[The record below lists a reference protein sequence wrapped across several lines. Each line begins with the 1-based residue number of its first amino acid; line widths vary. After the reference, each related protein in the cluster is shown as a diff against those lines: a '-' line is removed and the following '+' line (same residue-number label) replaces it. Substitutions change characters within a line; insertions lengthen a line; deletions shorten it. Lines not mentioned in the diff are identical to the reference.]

1 MRITVARLRRGILIL
16 GGLLAVVLIGFFL
29 YAHYRFRHLA
39 GDLPAKLGVN
49 IQQTASGY
57 TYSQSSGGHTLYTIH
72 ASKLIEYKKGGNAT
86 LHDVSITLYGPPGS
100 TRVDKIY
107 GSDFSYNP
115 KQQEVSALGTVE
127 IDLQG
132 FGKDSHDGKNAIHVK
147 TSGLVF
153 SQKTGEADTSGHTE
167 FSFPQAAGS
176 STGARYNSKTG
187 VLVLDS
193 NVELTS
199 TGANPAV
206 VHASHAQ
213 IVRDTMQALLLNPRT
228 EYRSEKGSADAAIVG
243 FRDNGSASSVNA
255 KGHVRVVTA
264 DGAVITA
271 TNALTQLNDKSQPVT
286 TEMTGGVNF
295 ESKTPEEIMHGN
307 ANEASLTFI
316 GNSELKHATFRN
328 AVSFVDQVLR
338 LANDPNGTASRQ
350 IQASKIDVDFVPEHG
365 KNRAVAREVLA
376 TGAASVNLN
385 TVPSKGPQ
393 QATTISGGQLLAK
406 LTADGKAIREL
417 TGSGGTKIT
426 ELAKGGS
433 TNTSTGDRLIVTFA
447 QAKSEAASA
456 KTKRISKTARGIE
469 IASAVQDGHVV
480 LTQQPKQ
487 GPGPVLPATLTAWAQ
502 HAEYQAASGG
512 ASDQILHL
520 TGSPRLEN
528 GQLQM
533 AADRIDYNR
542 DSGDASAAGA
552 VKATYTET
560 AKSAPMLGGEGP
572 VHITADHAF
581 VKHATNTSTFFG
593 SGGTDARMWQ
603 GGDSISAPVLELTRD
618 PATLKAHGRPGATG
632 AVVHA
637 NLTSAMGKSGQPTVA
652 RISSLTLDYSDK
664 DRRGDFRGG
673 VTARDAAGVIRADE
687 AEVYLTAAKK
697 GAPVPHSSKSG
708 LSGPPSGGKGQGP
721 LERIVA
727 TGHVEVTQPGRRGI
741 GEKLVYTAQDGKYVL
756 TGAPGEPPRIVDE
769 AKGTTSGT
777 TLIFNS
783 QNDSVEVSG
792 GQSRAVTET
801 RAPNDTR

>member
-16 GGLLAVVLIGFFL
+16 GGLLVMVLIGFFL

-39 GDLPAKLGVN
+39 SDLPAKLGVN
-49 IQQTASGY
+49 IQQTASGF
-57 TYSQSSGGHTLYTIH
+57 TASQSIKGHTLYTIH

-115 KQQEVSALGTVE
+115 QQQEVSALGTVQ

-132 FGKDSHDGKNAIHVK
+132 FGKESHDGKNAIHVK

-153 SQKTGEADTSGHTE
+153 NQKTGLADTSGHTE
-167 FSFPQAAGS
+167 FSFPQASGS
-176 STGARYNSKTG
+176 STGAHYNSKTG

-193 NVELTS
+193 DVELTS
-199 TGANPAV
+199 TGADPAV
-206 VHASHAQ
+206 VHASHAE
-213 IVRDTMQALLLNPRT
+213 IVRGTMQTLLLNPRT

-243 FRDNGSASSVNA
+243 FRDNGSASNVNA
-255 KGHVRVVTA
+255 KGHVRLVTA

-286 TEMTGGVNF
+286 TDMTGGVNF
-295 ESKTPEEIMHGN
+295 ESKTSDELMHGN
-307 ANEASLTFI
+307 ANEATLTFV

-328 AVSFVDQVLR
+328 AVSFVDQALK
-338 LANDPNGTASRQ
+338 LANDPKGAASRQ
-350 IQASKIDVDFVPEHG
+350 IQASKIDVDFVPERG
-365 KNRAVAREVLA
+365 KRRAVAKEVLA
-376 TGAASVNLN
+376 TGAASVHLH

-393 QATTISGGQLLAK
+393 QATTISGGQLLAN

-426 ELAKGGS
+426 ELAKDGS
-433 TNTSTGDRLIVTFA
+433 TNTSTGDRLTVTFA
-447 QAKSEAASA
+447 PPKSEAESA
-456 KTKRISKTARGIE
+456 TTKKISKSARGVE
-469 IASAVQDGHVV
+469 IASAVQDGHVM
-480 LTQQPKQ
+480 LAQHPKQ

-502 HAEYQAASGG
+502 HAEYHAA
-512 ASDQILHL
+512 DQILHL

-528 GQLQM
+528 EQLQM
-533 AADRIDYNR
+533 AAGRIDYDR
-542 DSGDASAAGA
+542 DSGDASAAGG
-552 VKATYTET
+552 VKATYTEK
-560 AKSAPMLGGEGP
+560 AKSGPMLGGEGP
-572 VHITADHAF
+572 VHITADHAI
-581 VKHATNTSTFFG
+581 VKHATNASTFYG

-603 GGDSISAPVLELTRD
+603 GGDSISAPVLELTKD
-618 PATLKAHGRPGATG
+618 PATLRAHGGPGSTG

-637 NLTSAMGKSGQPTVA
+637 NLTSAMGKNRQPTVA
-652 RISSLTLDYSDK
+652 RIQSSTLDYSDK

-673 VTARDAAGVIRADE
+673 VTARDAAGVIHADE
-687 AEVYLTAAKK
+687 AEVYLTAAAKK
-697 GAPVPHSSKSG
+697 GAPAPRSD
-708 LSGPPSGGKGQGP
+708 KGQGP

-727 TGHVEVTQPGRRGI
+727 TGHVEVTQPGRKGM

-756 TGAPGEPPRIVDE
+756 TGSLGDPPRIVDE

-801 RAPNDTR
+801 RAPK

>member
-57 TYSQSSGGHTLYTIH
+57 TYSQSSKGHTLYTIH
-72 ASKLIEYKKGGNAT
+72 ASKLIQYKKGGNAT

-100 TRVDKIY
+100 TRVDRIH

-132 FGKDSHDGKNAIHVK
+132 FGNKQDGTNGIHVK

-153 SQKTGEADTSGHTE
+153 NQKTGEADTSGYTE
-167 FSFPQAAGS
+167 FSFPQAAGNS
-176 STGARYNSKTG
+176 MGAHYNSKTG

-193 NVELTS
+193 KVELTS

-213 IVRDTMQALLLNPRT
+213 IVRGTMQALLLNPRT
-228 EYRSEKGSADAAIVG
+228 EYRSEKGSADAAVVG

-264 DGAVITA
+264 DGAVVTA
-271 TNALTQLNDKSQPVT
+271 TNALTQLNDKSQPVA

-295 ESKTPEEIMHGN
+295 ESKTPDEIMHGN
-307 ANEASLTFI
+307 ANEATLTFV

-328 AVSFVDQVLR
+328 AVSFVDQALR
-338 LANDPNGTASRQ
+338 LANDPKGTASRQ
-350 IQASKIDVDFVPEHG
+350 IQASKIDIDFVPERG

-376 TGAASVNLN
+376 TGAASMNLH

-426 ELAKGGS
+426 ELAKDGS
-433 TNTSTGDRLIVTFA
+433 TNTSVGDRLTVTFV
-447 QAKSEAASA
+447 QAKSGGV
-456 KTKRISKTARGIE
+456 KTKKMSKTARGVE

-502 HAEYQAASGG
+502 HAEYH
-512 ASDQILHL
+512 ASDQVLHL

-533 AADRIDYNR
+533 AAGSIDYDR
-542 DSGDASAAGA
+542 DTGDASAAGE
-552 VKATYTET
+552 VKATYTEK
-560 AKSAPMLGGEGP
+560 AKSAPTLGGEGP
-572 VHITADHAF
+572 VHITANHAS
-581 VKHATNTSTFFG
+581 VKHATNASTFFG

-603 GGDSISAPVLELTRD
+603 GGDSISAPVLELMRD
-618 PATLKAHGRPGATG
+618 PATLKAHGGPGSTR

-637 NLTSAMGKSGQPTVA
+637 NLTSTMGKNRQLTVA
-652 RISSLTLDYSDK
+652 RISSQTLDYSDK

-673 VTARDAAGVIRADE
+673 VTARDAAGVIHADE
-687 AEVYLTAAKK
+687 AEVYLTAATKK
-697 GAPVPHSSKSG
+697 GASAQKYD
-708 LSGPPSGGKGQGP
+708 KAQGP

-727 TGHVEVTQPGRRGI
+727 TGHVEVTQPGRKGM

-756 TGAPGEPPRIVDE
+756 TGAPGEPPRIVDD

>member
-1 MRITVARLRRGILIL
+1 MRITVARLRRGILVL

-57 TYSQSSGGHTLYTIH
+57 TYSQSSKGHTLYTIH
-72 ASKLIEYKKGGNAT
+72 ASKLIQYKKGGNAT

-100 TRVDKIY
+100 TRVDRIY

-115 KQQEVSALGTVE
+115 KQQEVSALGTVA

-132 FGKDSHDGKNAIHVK
+132 FGKKHDGTDAIHVK

-176 STGARYNSKTG
+176 STGAHYNSKTG
-187 VLVLDS
+187 VLVLES

-213 IVRDTMQALLLNPRT
+213 IVRGTMQALLLNPRT
-228 EYRSEKGSADAAIVG
+228 EYRAEKGSADAAVVG
-243 FRDNGSASSVNA
+243 FRDNGSANSVNA

-271 TNALTQLNDKSQPVT
+271 TNALTQLNDESQPVT

-307 ANEASLTFI
+307 ANEATLTFV

-328 AVSFVDQVLR
+328 AVSFVDQALR
-338 LANDPNGTASRQ
+338 LANDPKGTASRQ
-350 IQASKIDVDFVPEHG
+350 IQASKIDIDFAPERG

-376 TGAASVNLN
+376 TGAASVNLH

-426 ELAKGGS
+426 ELAKDGS
-433 TNTSTGDRLIVTFA
+433 TNTSTGDRLMVTFA

-502 HAEYQAASGG
+502 HAEYQS
-512 ASDQILHL
+512 SDQILHL

-533 AADRIDYNR
+533 AAGRIDYGR
-542 DSGDASAAGA
+542 DTGDASAAGT
-552 VKATYTET
+552 VKATYTEK
-560 AKSAPMLGGEGP
+560 AKSAPTLGGEGP

-581 VKHATNTSTFFG
+581 VKHATNASTFFG

-618 PATLKAHGRPGATG
+618 PATLKAHGGPGATG

-637 NLTSAMGKSGQPTVA
+637 NLTSTMGKSGQQTVA
-652 RISSLTLDYSDK
+652 RISSRTLDYSDK

-687 AEVYLTAAKK
+687 AKVYLTAAAKK
-697 GAPVPHSSKSG
+697 GDGGSPPHSSKSS
-708 LSGPPSGGKGQGP
+708 LSGPPKDQGP

-727 TGHVEVTQPGRRGI
+727 TGHVEVTQPGRKGM

>member
-1 MRITVARLRRGILIL
+1 MRITVARLRHGILIL
-16 GGLLAVVLIGFFL
+16 GGLLVAVLIGFFL

-39 GDLPAKLGVN
+39 SDLPAKLGVN

-57 TYSQSSGGHTLYTIH
+57 TYSQSSKGHTLYTIH
-72 ASKLIEYKKGGNAT
+72 ASKLIQYKKGGNAT

-115 KQQEVSALGTVE
+115 KEQEVSALGTVQ

-132 FGKDSHDGKNAIHVK
+132 FGKGHDGTNTIHVK

-153 SQKTGEADTSGHTE
+153 NQKTGEADTNEHTE
-167 FSFPQAAGS
+167 FAFPQASGS
-176 STGARYNSKTG
+176 STGAHYNSKTG

-193 NVELTS
+193 QVQLTRA
-199 TGANPAV
+199 GANPAV

-213 IVRDTMQALLLNPRT
+213 IVRGTMQAFLLNPRT
-228 EYRSEKGSADAAIVG
+228 EYRSEKGSADAAIVE
-243 FRDNGSASSVNA
+243 FRDNGSASSVSG

-271 TNALTQLNDKSQPVT
+271 GNALTQLNDKSQPTT

-295 ESKTPEEIMHGN
+295 ESKTTDEIMNGN
-307 ANEASLTFI
+307 ANEATLTFVS
-316 GNSELKHATFRN
+316 NSELKHATFRN
-328 AVSFVDQVLR
+328 AVSFVDQVLK
-338 LANDPNGTASRQ
+338 LANDPKGTASRQ
-350 IQASKIDVDFVPEHG
+350 IQASKIDINFVPEPG
-365 KNRAVAREVLA
+365 KKRAVAREVLA
-376 TGAASVNLN
+376 TGAASVDLH
-385 TVPSKGPQ
+385 TVPSKGPP
-393 QATTISGGQLLAK
+393 QATTISGGELLAK

-426 ELAKGGS
+426 ELAKDGS
-433 TNTSTGDRLIVTFA
+433 TNTSAGDKLTVTFA
-447 QAKSEAASA
+447 LPKSEAANA
-456 KTKRISKTARGIE
+456 KTKKISKTARGVE

-502 HAEYQAASGG
+502 HAEYRAA
-512 ASDQILHL
+512 DQILHL
-520 TGSPRLEN
+520 TGSPRLQDE
-528 GQLQM
+528 QLQM
-533 AADRIDYNR
+533 AANRIDYHR
-542 DSGDASAAGA
+542 DSGDASATGE
-552 VKATYTET
+552 VKATYTEK
-560 AKSAPMLGGEGP
+560 AKGAPTLGGEGP
-572 VHITADHAF
+572 VHITADHAS
-581 VKHATNTSTFFG
+581 VKHATNASTFFG
-593 SGGTDARMWQ
+593 TDGTDARMWQ

-618 PATLKAHGRPGATG
+618 PATLKAHGMPGSTR

-637 NLTSAMGKSGQPTVA
+637 NLASTMGKSRQPTVA
-652 RISSLTLDYSDK
+652 RIQSRKLDYSDT
-664 DRRGDFRGG
+664 DRRGDFRGD
-673 VTARDAAGVIRADE
+673 VTAQDAAGVIHADE
-687 AEVYLTAAKK
+687 AQVYLTAAAKK
-697 GAPVPHSSKSG
+697 GGGGLLPPSSKSG
-708 LSGPPSGGKGQGP
+708 LSGPPREQGP

-727 TGHVEVTQPGRRGI
+727 TGNVVVTQQGRKGI

-756 TGAPGEPPRIVDE
+756 TGSPGNPPRIEDA

-801 RAPNDTR
+801 HAPK